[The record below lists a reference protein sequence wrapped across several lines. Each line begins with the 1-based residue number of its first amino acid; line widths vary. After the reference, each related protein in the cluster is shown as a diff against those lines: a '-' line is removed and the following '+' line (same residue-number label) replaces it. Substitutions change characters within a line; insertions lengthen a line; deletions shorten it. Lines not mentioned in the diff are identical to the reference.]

1 MFLEVDWLAATL
13 LILYAYIALILSTI
27 IRRTIMI
34 PRLIWSLNEFD
45 IQFLIL
51 FRLSMGKQT
60 HSPRNREKSCVISR
74 SDR

>member
-27 IRRTIMI
+27 IMRTIMI

-51 FRLSMGKQT
+51 FRLSMGKKHIHLET
-60 HSPRNREKSCVISR
+60 ER
-74 SDR
+74 SLV